1 MLIDSIESGLVDQK
15 KLHMFLQYK
24 LGLNVLNIN
33 GESMLL
39 NDDGNFIKADE
50 DQK

>member
-24 LGLNVLNIN
+24 LGLN
-33 GESMLL
+33 E
-39 NDDGNFIKADE
+39 FKE
-50 DQK
+50 P